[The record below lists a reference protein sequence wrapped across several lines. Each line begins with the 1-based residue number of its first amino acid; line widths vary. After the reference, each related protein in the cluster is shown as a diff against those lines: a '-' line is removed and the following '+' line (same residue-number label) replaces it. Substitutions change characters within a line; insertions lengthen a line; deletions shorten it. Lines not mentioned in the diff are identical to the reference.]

1 MQAKLKDLWEKVK
14 GFFAKLNKK
23 TRILLGV
30 CAAVIL
36 VLIVAAALLLNR
48 KEYAVLCSSLTA
60 SETSSVI
67 SFLSDNGVTDYR
79 INNDQIL
86 VPKGREEQ
94 LQIQLVTSRTLNS
107 GYFYETYFNKTG
119 TFSTEAERKEAMRI
133 ATQEKLEAMIRQLD
147 GIRDAQV
154 IISLGTQRTYVL
166 DPQTSE
172 STATVLVTPDG
183 NQLLSAGTVETIR
196 YMVSHSV
203 QALNIGDV
211 TISDTNNNVY
221 NVYNDTT
228 SGTGQMADANALKL
242 QFEQSTN
249 NQVRTQVLNVLE
261 PIYGKSNVHVAVNTT
276 VDMSHK
282 VIESTEWEQP
292 VGSAE
297 NAGLIGTQKWFW
309 VIGADGA
316 TAQGGTVGT
325 STNSDIPLYPDYVP
339 DGVYDGPYSSGEG
352 EQQFNQNQTVTQ
364 REVFAG
370 TITDLKVAVTINQN
384 VNTSGSVGLEQLTR
398 QVAVAAGIGTDPE
411 LMDSCVNVL
420 IAPFNVETPNAGP
433 DGFFVRLLAGIPDWM
448 ILAAIGGVV
457 LFILLLI
464 VILLLRRRA
473 KKKRLA
479 KQAALEAEM
488 RAAEEAEAAAAA
500 AAVIAA
506 APTGGAD
513 IMEVNTEKSMELRKA
528 VRQFAQNNP
537 EIAAQMV
544 KSWLKGDD
552 SSA

>member
-1 MQAKLKDLWEKVK
+1 MQTKLKGFWEKIK

-36 VLIVAAALLLNR
+36 VLIIAAALLLNR
-48 KEYAVLCSSLTA
+48 KEYTTLCTGLTA

-67 SFLSDNGVTDYR
+67 SFLNENGVTDYR
-79 INNDQIL
+79 INGDSIL
-86 VPKGREEQ
+86 VPAGREEQ
-94 LQIQLVTSRTLNS
+94 LQIQLVTSRTLDS
-107 GYFYETYFNKTG
+107 GFLYETYFNKTG

-211 TISDTNNNVY
+211 TVSDTNNNVY
-221 NVYNDTT
+221 NDTA

-242 QFEQSTN
+242 QYEQSTN
-249 NQVRTQVLNVLE
+249 NQVRMQVLNVLE
-261 PIYGKSNVHVAVNTT
+261 PIYGKGNVTVAVNTT
-276 VDMSHK
+276 VDMSRK
-282 VIESTEWEQP
+282 VIESTDYRQP
-292 VGSAE
+292 EGSVE
-297 NAGLIGTQKWFW
+297 GGGLIGHEEWFW
-309 VIGADGA
+309 VRDPNGT

-325 STNSDIPLYPDYVP
+325 STNSDIPYYPDYVP
-339 DGVYDGPYSSGEG
+339 PETGNGNYESGSGERDG
-352 EQQFNQNQTVTQ
+352 KISSTVTQ
-364 REVFAG
+364 QEVWAG
-370 TITDLKVAVTINQN
+370 TITDLKVAVTINQDARN
-384 VNTSGSVGLEQLTR
+384 SGSVGLEQLTR

-411 LMDSCVNVL
+411 VMDGCVNVL
-420 IAPFNVETPNAGP
+420 IAPFDVNTPDAGP

-448 ILAAIGGVV
+448 ILAAIGGLI
-457 LFILLLI
+457 LFIILLI

-488 RAAEEAEAAAAA
+488 RAAEEAAAAEAA

-544 KSWLKGDD
+544 KAWLKGEDT
-552 SSA
+552 SA

>member
-1 MQAKLKDLWEKVK
+1 MQTKLKGFWEKIK

-36 VLIVAAALLLNR
+36 VLIIAAALLLNR
-48 KEYAVLCSSLTA
+48 KEYADLCTGLTA

-67 SFLSDNGVTDYR
+67 SFLNDNGVTDYK
-79 INNDQIL
+79 ISGDSIL
-86 VPKGREEQ
+86 VPAGREEQ
-94 LQIQLVTSRTLNS
+94 LQIQLVTSRTLTS

-154 IISLGTQRTYVL
+154 IISLGTQRVYVL

-221 NVYNDTT
+221 NDTA

-242 QFEQSTN
+242 QYEQSTN
-249 NQVRTQVLNVLE
+249 NQVRMQVLNVLE
-261 PIYGKSNVHVAVNTT
+261 PIYGPGNVTVAVNTT
-276 VDMSHK
+276 VDMSRK
-282 VIESTEWEQP
+282 VIESTDYRQP
-292 VGSAE
+292 EGSVE
-297 NAGLIGTQKWFW
+297 GGGLIGHEEWFW
-309 VIGADGA
+309 VRGIDGT

-325 STNSDIPLYPDYVP
+325 STNSDIPYYPDYVP
-339 DGVYDGPYSSGEG
+339 PGTGTGDYDSGSGSRDGHISS
-352 EQQFNQNQTVTQ
+352 TVTQ
-364 REVFAG
+364 QEVWAG
-370 TITDLKVAVTINQN
+370 TITDLKVAVTINQDARN
-384 VNTSGSVGLEQLTR
+384 SGSVGLEQLTR
-398 QVAVAAGIGTDPE
+398 QVAVAAGVGTDPE
-411 LMDSCVNVL
+411 VMDGCVNVL
-420 IAPFNVETPNAGP
+420 IAPFNVDMPDNAPSG
-433 DGFFVRLLAGIPDWM
+433 
-448 ILAAIGGVV
+448 ILAFLADLEDWVVYAAIAGVV
-457 LFILLLI
+457 LFFILLI
-464 VILLLRRRA
+464 IILLLRRRA
-473 KKKRLA
+473 KKRKLA

-488 RAAEEAEAAAAA
+488 RAAEEAAAAEAA

-513 IMEVNTEKSMELRKA
+513 IMEVNTEKSMELRKN

-544 KSWLKGDD
+544 KAWLKGEDT
-552 SSA
+552 SA

>member
-1 MQAKLKDLWEKVK
+1 MQTKLKGFWEKIK

-48 KEYAVLCSSLTA
+48 KEYASLCTGLTV

-67 SFLSDNGVTDYR
+67 SFLNENGVTDYKIR
-79 INNDQIL
+79 GDSIL
-86 VPKGREEQ
+86 VPAGREEQ

-107 GYFYETYFNKTG
+107 GFFYETYFNKVG
-119 TFSTEAERKEAMRI
+119 TFSTEAERREAMRI

-154 IISLGTQRTYVL
+154 VITLSSERVYVL

-172 STATVLVTPDG
+172 ASATVLVTPDG
-183 NQLLSAGTVETIR
+183 NRLLSAGTVESIR
-196 YMVSHSV
+196 YMVSHAV
-203 QALNIGDV
+203 KDLNVGDV
-211 TISDTNNNVY
+211 TISDTYNNT
-221 NVYNDTT
+221 YNDT
-228 SGTGQMADANALKL
+228 SAGVGQMADANALKL
-242 QFEQSTN
+242 QYEQEVN
-249 NQVRTQVLNVLE
+249 NKVRSQVYEALRN
-261 PIYGKSNVHVAVNTT
+261 IYGDDNVAVAVNTT
-276 VDMSHK
+276 VDMSRK
-282 VIESTEWEQP
+282 VVESTKYAQP
-292 VGSAE
+292 AGSAA
-297 NAGLIGTQKWFW
+297 NAGLIGTEKWFW
-309 VIGADGA
+309 VIGEDGT

-325 STNSDIPLYPDYVP
+325 TSNSDIPLYPDRVP
-339 DGVYDGPYSSGEG
+339 DGVDDAPYSSGDG
-352 EQQFNQNQTVTQ
+352 ERNYHIDQEVTQ

-370 TITDLKVAVTINQN
+370 TITDLNVAVTINQKAEN
-384 VNTSGSVGLEQLTR
+384 AGSMTVEQLTR
-398 QVAVAAGIGTDPE
+398 HVAVAAGIGTSAE
-411 LMDSCVNVL
+411 QWDSHVSVA
-420 IAPFNVETPNAGP
+420 IAPFADDAPIAGT
-433 DGFFVRLLAGIPDWM
+433 DGFFVRLLAGVSDWM
-448 ILAAIGGVV
+448 ILAAIGGLI
-457 LFILLLI
+457 LFIILLI
-464 VILLLRRRA
+464 IILLLRRRA

-488 RAAEEAEAAAAA
+488 RAAEEAAAAEAA

-544 KSWLKGDD
+544 KTWLKGEDGG
-552 SSA
+552 A

>member
-1 MQAKLKDLWEKVK
+1 LQTKLKGFWEKIK

-48 KEYAVLCSSLTA
+48 KEYASLCTGLTV

-67 SFLSDNGVTDYR
+67 SFLNENGVTDYK
-79 INNDQIL
+79 ISGDSIL
-86 VPKGREEQ
+86 VPAGREEQ

-107 GYFYETYFNKTG
+107 GFFYETYFNKVG
-119 TFSTEAERKEAMRI
+119 TFSTEAERREAMRI

-154 IISLGTQRTYVL
+154 VITLSSERVYVL

-172 STATVLVTPDG
+172 ATATVLVTPDG
-183 NQLLSAGTVETIR
+183 NQLLSAGTVESIR
-196 YMVSHSV
+196 YMVSHAV
-203 QALNIGDV
+203 KDLNVGDV

-221 NVYNDTT
+221 NDTT
-228 SGTGQMADANALKL
+228 SGMGQMADANALKL
-242 QFEQSTN
+242 QYEQSTN
-249 NQVRTQVLNVLE
+249 NQVRLQVLNVLE
-261 PIYGKSNVHVAVNTT
+261 PIYGKGNVSVAVNTT
-276 VDMSHK
+276 VDMSRK
-282 VIESTEWEQP
+282 VVESTKYAQP
-292 VGSAE
+292 EGSAT
-297 NAGLIGTQKWFW
+297 NAGLIGEERWFW
-309 VIGADGA
+309 VIGEDGT

-325 STNSDIPLYPDYVP
+325 STNSDIPLYPDRVP
-339 DGVYDGPYSSGEG
+339 NGVDDAPYSSGDG
-352 EQQFNQNQTVTQ
+352 ERKYLEDKEVTQ

-370 TITDLKVAVTINQN
+370 TITDLKVAVSINQDARN
-384 VNTSGSVGLEQLTR
+384 SGSVGLEQLTR

-411 LMDSCVNVL
+411 VMDNCVNVL
-420 IAPFNVETPNAGP
+420 IAPFNMDTPANGP
-433 DGFFVRLLAGIPDWM
+433 DGFFVRLLAGVPDWM
-448 ILAAIGGVV
+448 ILAAIGGLI
-457 LFILLLI
+457 LFIILLI
-464 VILLLRRRA
+464 IILLLRRRA

-488 RAAEEAEAAAAA
+488 RAAEEAAAAEAA

-544 KSWLKGDD
+544 KTWLKGEDGG
-552 SSA
+552 A

>member
-1 MQAKLKDLWEKVK
+1 MQTKLKGFWEKIK

-48 KEYAVLCSSLTA
+48 KEYATLCTGLTA

-67 SFLSDNGVTDYR
+67 SFLNDNGVTDYR
-79 INNDQIL
+79 ISGDSIL
-86 VPKGREEQ
+86 VPKGREDQ

-107 GYFYETYFNKTG
+107 GFLYESYFDNTG
-119 TFSTEAERKEAMRI
+119 TFSTEAERREALRI
-133 ATQEKLEAMIRQLD
+133 ATEQKLEAMIRQME

-154 IISLGTQRTYVL
+154 IISLGTRQVYVL
-166 DPQTSE
+166 DPNTSQ
-172 STATVLVTPDG
+172 STATVQVRPDG
-183 NQLLSAGTVETIR
+183 NQLLSAGTVESIR
-196 YMVSHSV
+196 YMVSHAA
-203 QALNIGDV
+203 QDLNVGDV
-211 TISDTNNNVY
+211 TVSDTNN

-242 QFEQSTN
+242 QFEQNIN
-249 NQVRTQVLNVLE
+249 NQVRLQVLNVLE
-261 PIYGKSNVHVAVNTT
+261 PIYGKGNVTVAVNTT
-276 VDMSHK
+276 ADMSRK
-282 VIESTEWEQP
+282 VIEDTDYRQP
-292 VGSAE
+292 EGSVPGG
-297 NAGLIGTQKWFW
+297 GLIGHEEWFW
-309 VIGADGA
+309 VRGIDGA
-316 TAQGGTVGT
+316 NATGGTVGT
-325 STNSDIPLYPDYVP
+325 STNSDIPYYPDYVP
-339 DGVYDGPYSSGEG
+339 PGTGTGDYDSGSGERDG
-352 EQQFNQNQTVTQ
+352 KISSTVTQ
-364 REVFAG
+364 QEVWAG
-370 TITDLKVAVTINQN
+370 TITGVKVAVTINQN
-384 VNTSGSVGLEQLTR
+384 AKNSGSVGLEQLTR

-411 LMDSCVNVL
+411 VMDGCVNVL
-420 IAPFNVETPNAGP
+420 IAPFNVEMPDAGP
-433 DGFFVRLLAGIPDWM
+433 DGFFVRLLADVPDWM
-448 ILAAIGGVV
+448 ILAAIGGLV
-457 LFILLLI
+457 LFIILLI
-464 VILLLRRRA
+464 IILLLRRRA

-488 RAAEEAEAAAAA
+488 RAAEEAAAAEAA

-544 KSWLKGDD
+544 KAWLKGEDT
-552 SSA
+552 SA

>member
-1 MQAKLKDLWEKVK
+1 MQTKLKGFWEKIK

-36 VLIVAAALLLNR
+36 VLIIAAALLLNR

-67 SFLSDNGVTDYR
+67 SFLNDNGVTDYR

-107 GYFYETYFNKTG
+107 GYFYETYFDRTG

-154 IISLGTQRTYVL
+154 VINLGTQRVYVL

-183 NQLLSAGTVETIR
+183 NQLLSGGTVESIR
-196 YMVSHSV
+196 YMVSHAV
-203 QALNIGDV
+203 QALNISDV

-221 NVYNDTT
+221 ND
-228 SGTGQMADANALKL
+228 SSTGVGAMADANALKL
-242 QFEQSTN
+242 QFEQNIN
-249 NQVRTQVLNVLE
+249 NQVRMQVLNVLE
-261 PIYGKSNVHVAVNTT
+261 PIYGPGNVTVAVNTT
-276 VDMSHK
+276 ADMSRK
-282 VIESTEWEQP
+282 VIENTDYYQP
-292 VGSAE
+292 QGSVE
-297 NAGLIGTQKWFW
+297 GGGLIGHEEWFW
-309 VIGADGA
+309 VIGEDGTNA
-316 TAQGGTVGT
+316 EGGTVGT

-339 DGVYDGPYSSGEG
+339 DGADNAPYSSGSGNRDHEISS
-352 EQQFNQNQTVTQ
+352 TVTQ
-364 REVFAG
+364 QEVWAG
-370 TITDLKVAVTINQN
+370 TITDVKVAVTINQDARN
-384 VNTSGSVGLEQLTR
+384 SGSVGLEQLTR

-411 LMDSCVNVL
+411 VMDGCVNVL
-420 IAPFNVETPNAGP
+420 IAPFHVDTPAAGP
-433 DGFFVRLLAGIPDWM
+433 DGFFVRLLAGVPDWM
-448 ILAAIGGVV
+448 ILAAIGGLI
-457 LFILLLI
+457 LFIILLI

-500 AAVIAA
+500 AEILAA

-513 IMEVNTEKSMELRKA
+513 IMEVNTEKSMELRKV

-544 KSWLKGDD
+544 KAWLKGEDT
-552 SSA
+552 SA

>member
-1 MQAKLKDLWEKVK
+1 MQTKLKGFWEKIK

-36 VLIVAAALLLNR
+36 VLIIAAALLLNR
-48 KEYAVLCSSLTA
+48 KEYAVLCSNLTV

-67 SFLSDNGVTDYR
+67 TFLNENGVTDYR

-107 GYFYETYFNKTG
+107 GYFYETYFDRTG

-154 IISLGTQRTYVL
+154 VINLGTQRVYVL

-183 NQLLSAGTVETIR
+183 NQLLSAGTVESIR
-196 YMVSHSV
+196 YMVSHAV
-203 QALNIGDV
+203 KDLNIGDV

-221 NVYNDTT
+221 ND
-228 SGTGQMADANALKL
+228 SSTGVGAMADANALKL
-242 QFEQSTN
+242 QFEQNIN
-249 NQVRTQVLNVLE
+249 NQVRMQVLNVLE
-261 PIYGKSNVHVAVNTT
+261 PIYGPGNVTVAVNTT
-276 VDMSHK
+276 ADMSRK
-282 VIESTEWEQP
+282 VIENTDYYQP
-292 VGSAE
+292 EGSVE
-297 NAGLIGTQKWFW
+297 GGGLIGHEEWFW
-309 VIGADGA
+309 VRGIDGTNA
-316 TAQGGTVGT
+316 AGGTVGT
-325 STNSDIPLYPDYVP
+325 STNSDIPYYPDYVP
-339 DGVYDGPYSSGEG
+339 PGTGTGDYDSGSGSRDDKISS
-352 EQQFNQNQTVTQ
+352 TVTQ
-364 REVFAG
+364 QEVWAG
-370 TITDLKVAVTINQN
+370 TITDVKVAVTINQDARN
-384 VNTSGSVGLEQLTR
+384 SGSVGLEQLTR

-411 LMDSCVNVL
+411 VMDGCVNVL
-420 IAPFNVETPNAGP
+420 IAPFNVETPDAGP
-433 DGFFVRLLAGIPDWM
+433 DGFFVRLLAGVPDWM
-448 ILAAIGGVV
+448 ILAAIGGLI
-457 LFILLLI
+457 LFIILLI
-464 VILLLRRRA
+464 IILLLRRRA

-488 RAAEEAEAAAAA
+488 REAEEAAAAA
-500 AAVIAA
+500 AAAEILAA

-513 IMEVNTEKSMELRKA
+513 IMEVNTEKSMELRKV

-544 KSWLKGDD
+544 KTWLKGEDT
-552 SSA
+552 SA

>member
-1 MQAKLKDLWEKVK
+1 MQKVQTKLKDLWEKVK

-221 NVYNDTT
+221 NDTT

-261 PIYGKSNVHVAVNTT
+261 PIYGKGNVTVAVNTT
-276 VDMSHK
+276 ADMSRK
-282 VIESTEWEQP
+282 VIEDTDYRQP
-292 VGSAE
+292 EGSVE
-297 NAGLIGTQKWFW
+297 GGGLIGHEEWFW
-309 VIGADGA
+309 VRGIDGT
-316 TAQGGTVGT
+316 TAEGGTVGT
-325 STNSDIPLYPDYVP
+325 STNSDIPYYPDYVP
-339 DGVYDGPYSSGEG
+339 PGTGTGDYDSGSGQKDHQISS
-352 EQQFNQNQTVTQ
+352 TVTQ
-364 REVFAG
+364 QEVWAG
-370 TITDLKVAVTINQN
+370 TITGVKVAVTINQDARN
-384 VNTSGSVGLEQLTR
+384 SGSVGLEQLTR

-420 IAPFNVETPNAGP
+420 IAPFDVNTPDAGP

>member
-1 MQAKLKDLWEKVK
+1 MQTKLKGFWEKIK

-36 VLIVAAALLLNR
+36 VLIIAAALLLNR

-67 SFLSDNGVTDYR
+67 SFLNDNGVTDYR

-107 GYFYETYFNKTG
+107 GYFYETYFDRTG

-154 IISLGTQRTYVL
+154 VINLGTQRVYVL

-172 STATVLVTPDG
+172 STATVVVTPDG
-183 NQLLSAGTVETIR
+183 NQLLSAGTVENIR
-196 YMVSHSV
+196 YMVSHAV
-203 QALNIGDV
+203 QALNISDV
-211 TISDTNNNVY
+211 TVSDTNNNVY
-221 NVYNDTT
+221 ND
-228 SGTGQMADANALKL
+228 SSTGVGAMADANALKL
-242 QFEQSTN
+242 QFEQNIN
-249 NQVRTQVLNVLE
+249 NQVRMQVLNVLE
-261 PIYGKSNVHVAVNTT
+261 PIYGPGNVTVAVNTT
-276 VDMSHK
+276 ADMSRK
-282 VIESTEWEQP
+282 VIENTDYYQP
-292 VGSAE
+292 QGSVE
-297 NAGLIGTQKWFW
+297 GGGLIGHEEWFW
-309 VIGADGA
+309 VIGEDG
-316 TAQGGTVGT
+316 TNAQGGTVGT

-339 DGVYDGPYSSGEG
+339 DGADNAPYSSGSGNRDHEISS
-352 EQQFNQNQTVTQ
+352 TVTQ
-364 REVFAG
+364 QEVWAG
-370 TITDLKVAVTINQN
+370 TITDVKVAVTINQDARN
-384 VNTSGSVGLEQLTR
+384 SGSVGLEQLTR

-411 LMDSCVNVL
+411 VMDGCVNVL
-420 IAPFNVETPNAGP
+420 IAPFHVDTPAAGP
-433 DGFFVRLLAGIPDWM
+433 DGFFVRLLAGVPDWM
-448 ILAAIGGVV
+448 ILAAIGGLI
-457 LFILLLI
+457 LFIILLI

-500 AAVIAA
+500 AEILAA

-513 IMEVNTEKSMELRKA
+513 IMEVNTEKSMELRKV

-544 KSWLKGDD
+544 KAWLKGEDT
-552 SSA
+552 SA

>member
-1 MQAKLKDLWEKVK
+1 MQTKLKGFWEKIK

-36 VLIVAAALLLNR
+36 VLIIAAALLLNR
-48 KEYAVLCSSLTA
+48 KEYAVLCSNLTV

-67 SFLSDNGVTDYR
+67 SFLNENGVTDYR

-107 GYFYETYFNKTG
+107 GYFYETYFDRTG

-154 IISLGTQRTYVL
+154 VINLGTQRVYVL

-183 NQLLSAGTVETIR
+183 NQLLSAGTVESIR
-196 YMVSHSV
+196 YMVSHAV
-203 QALNIGDV
+203 KDLNIGDV

-221 NVYNDTT
+221 ND
-228 SGTGQMADANALKL
+228 SSTGVGAMADANALKL
-242 QFEQSTN
+242 QFEQNIN
-249 NQVRTQVLNVLE
+249 NQVRMQVLNVLE
-261 PIYGKSNVHVAVNTT
+261 PIYGPGNVTVAVNTT
-276 VDMSHK
+276 ADMSRK
-282 VIESTEWEQP
+282 VIENTDYYQP
-292 VGSAE
+292 EGSVE
-297 NAGLIGTQKWFW
+297 GGGLIGHEEWFW
-309 VIGADGA
+309 VRGIDGTNA
-316 TAQGGTVGT
+316 AGGTVGT
-325 STNSDIPLYPDYVP
+325 STNSDIPYYPDYVP
-339 DGVYDGPYSSGEG
+339 PGTGTGDYDSGSGSRDDKISS
-352 EQQFNQNQTVTQ
+352 TVTQ
-364 REVFAG
+364 QEVWAG
-370 TITDLKVAVTINQN
+370 TITDVKVAVTINQDARN
-384 VNTSGSVGLEQLTR
+384 SGSVGLEQLTR

-411 LMDSCVNVL
+411 VMDGCVNVL
-420 IAPFNVETPNAGP
+420 IAPFNVETPDAGP
-433 DGFFVRLLAGIPDWM
+433 DGFFVRLLAGVPDWM
-448 ILAAIGGVV
+448 ILAAIGGLI
-457 LFILLLI
+457 LFIILLI
-464 VILLLRRRA
+464 IILLLRRRA

-488 RAAEEAEAAAAA
+488 REAEEAAAAA
-500 AAVIAA
+500 AAAEILAA

-513 IMEVNTEKSMELRKA
+513 IMEVNTEKSMELRKN

-544 KSWLKGDD
+544 KAWLKGEDVGG
-552 SSA
+552 

>member
-1 MQAKLKDLWEKVK
+1 MQTKLKGFWEKIK

-36 VLIVAAALLLNR
+36 VLIIAAALLLNR
-48 KEYAVLCSSLTA
+48 KEYAVLCSNLTV

-67 SFLSDNGVTDYR
+67 SFLNENGVTDYR

-107 GYFYETYFNKTG
+107 GYFYETYFDRTG

-154 IISLGTQRTYVL
+154 VINLGTQRVYVL

-183 NQLLSAGTVETIR
+183 NQLLSAGTVESIR
-196 YMVSHSV
+196 YMVSHAV
-203 QALNIGDV
+203 KDLNIGDV

-221 NVYNDTT
+221 ND
-228 SGTGQMADANALKL
+228 SSTGVGAMADANALKL
-242 QFEQSTN
+242 QFEQNIN
-249 NQVRTQVLNVLE
+249 NQVRMQVLNVLE
-261 PIYGKSNVHVAVNTT
+261 PIYGPGNVTVAVNTT
-276 VDMSHK
+276 ADMSRK
-282 VIESTEWEQP
+282 VIENTDYYQP
-292 VGSAE
+292 EGSVE
-297 NAGLIGTQKWFW
+297 GGGLIGHEEWFW
-309 VIGADGA
+309 VRGIDGTNA
-316 TAQGGTVGT
+316 AGGTVGT
-325 STNSDIPLYPDYVP
+325 STNSDIPYYPDYVP
-339 DGVYDGPYSSGEG
+339 PGTGTGDYDSGSGSRDDKISS
-352 EQQFNQNQTVTQ
+352 TVTQ
-364 REVFAG
+364 QEVWAG
-370 TITDLKVAVTINQN
+370 TITDVKVAVTINQDARN
-384 VNTSGSVGLEQLTR
+384 SGSVGLEQLTR

-411 LMDSCVNVL
+411 VMDGCVNVL
-420 IAPFNVETPNAGP
+420 IAPFNVETPDAGP
-433 DGFFVRLLAGIPDWM
+433 DGFFVRLLAGVPDWM
-448 ILAAIGGVV
+448 ILAAIGGLI
-457 LFILLLI
+457 LFIILLI
-464 VILLLRRRA
+464 IILLLRRRA

-488 RAAEEAEAAAAA
+488 REAEEAAAAA
-500 AAVIAA
+500 AAAEILAA

-513 IMEVNTEKSMELRKA
+513 IMEVNTEKSMELRKN

-544 KSWLKGDD
+544 KAWLKGEDT
-552 SSA
+552 SA

>member
-1 MQAKLKDLWEKVK
+1 MQTKLKGFWEKIK

-36 VLIVAAALLLNR
+36 VLIIAAALLLNR

-67 SFLSDNGVTDYR
+67 SFLNDNGVTDYR

-107 GYFYETYFNKTG
+107 GYFYETYFDRTG

-154 IISLGTQRTYVL
+154 VINLGTQRVYVL

-183 NQLLSAGTVETIR
+183 NQLLSGGTVESIR
-196 YMVSHSV
+196 YMVSHAV
-203 QALNIGDV
+203 QALNISDV

-221 NVYNDTT
+221 ND
-228 SGTGQMADANALKL
+228 SSTGVGAMADANALKL
-242 QFEQSTN
+242 QFEQNIN
-249 NQVRTQVLNVLE
+249 NQVRMQVLNVLE
-261 PIYGKSNVHVAVNTT
+261 PIYGPGNVTVAVNTT
-276 VDMSHK
+276 ADMSRK
-282 VIESTEWEQP
+282 VIENTDYYQP
-292 VGSAE
+292 QGSVE
-297 NAGLIGTQKWFW
+297 GGGLIGHEEWFW
-309 VIGADGA
+309 VIGEDG
-316 TAQGGTVGT
+316 TNAQGGTVGT

-339 DGVYDGPYSSGEG
+339 DGADNAPYSSGSGNRDHEISSI
-352 EQQFNQNQTVTQ
+352 VTQ
-364 REVFAG
+364 QEVWAG
-370 TITDLKVAVTINQN
+370 TITDVKVAVTINQDARN
-384 VNTSGSVGLEQLTR
+384 SGSVGLEQLTR

-411 LMDSCVNVL
+411 VMDGCVNVL
-420 IAPFNVETPNAGP
+420 IAPFHVDTPAAGP
-433 DGFFVRLLAGIPDWM
+433 DGFFVRLLAGVPDWM
-448 ILAAIGGVV
+448 ILAAIGGLI
-457 LFILLLI
+457 LFIILLI

-500 AAVIAA
+500 AEILAA

-513 IMEVNTEKSMELRKA
+513 IMEVNTEKSMELRKV

-544 KSWLKGDD
+544 KAWLKGEDT
-552 SSA
+552 SA

>member
-1 MQAKLKDLWEKVK
+1 MQTKLKGFWEKIK

-36 VLIVAAALLLNR
+36 VLIIAAALLLNR

-67 SFLSDNGVTDYR
+67 AFLNDNGVTDYR

-94 LQIQLVTSRTLNS
+94 LQIQLMTSRTLDS
-107 GYFYETYFNKTG
+107 GFLYETYFNKTG

-154 IISLGTQRTYVL
+154 IISLGTRRTYVL
-166 DPQTSE
+166 DPQTSQ

-203 QALNIGDV
+203 QELDIGDV
-211 TISDTNNNVY
+211 TISDTNN

-242 QFEQSTN
+242 QFEQNIN
-249 NQVRTQVLNVLE
+249 NQVRIQVMDVLE
-261 PIYGKSNVHVAVNTT
+261 PIYGKGNVHVAVNTT
-276 VDMSHK
+276 ADMSRK
-282 VIESTEWEQP
+282 VIEDTEYRQP
-292 VGSAE
+292 EGSVE
-297 NAGLIGTQKWFW
+297 GGGLIGHEEWFW
-309 VIGADGA
+309 VRGIDGA
-316 TAQGGTVGT
+316 NATGGTVGT
-325 STNSDIPLYPDYVP
+325 STNSDIPYYPDYVP
-339 DGVYDGPYSSGEG
+339 PETGTGDYDSGSGSRDGHISS
-352 EQQFNQNQTVTQ
+352 TVTQ
-364 REVFAG
+364 QEVWAG
-370 TITDLKVAVTINQN
+370 TITGVKVAVTINQN
-384 VNTSGSVGLEQLTR
+384 AKNSGSVGLEQLTR

-411 LMDSCVNVL
+411 LMDGCVNVL
-420 IAPFNVETPNAGP
+420 IAPFDVETPDAGP
-433 DGFFVRLLAGIPDWM
+433 DGFFVRLLAGVEDWV
-448 ILAAIGGVV
+448 ILAAIGGLI
-457 LFILLLI
+457 LFVILLI
-464 VILLLRRRA
+464 IILLLRRRA

-488 RAAEEAEAAAAA
+488 RAAEEAAAAEAA

-544 KSWLKGDD
+544 KAWLKGEDT
-552 SSA
+552 SA

>member
-1 MQAKLKDLWEKVK
+1 MQTKLKGFWEKIK

-36 VLIVAAALLLNR
+36 VLIIAAALLLNR
-48 KEYAVLCSSLTA
+48 KEYAVLCSNLTV

-67 SFLSDNGVTDYR
+67 SFLNENGVTDYR

-107 GYFYETYFNKTG
+107 GYFYETYFDRTG

-154 IISLGTQRTYVL
+154 VINLGTQRVYVL

-183 NQLLSAGTVETIR
+183 NQLLSAGTVESIR
-196 YMVSHSV
+196 YMVSHAV
-203 QALNIGDV
+203 KDLNIGDV

-221 NVYNDTT
+221 ND
-228 SGTGQMADANALKL
+228 SSTGVGAMADANALKL
-242 QFEQSTN
+242 QFEQNIN
-249 NQVRTQVLNVLE
+249 NQVRMQVLNVLE
-261 PIYGKSNVHVAVNTT
+261 PIYGPGNVTVAVNTT
-276 VDMSHK
+276 ADMSRK
-282 VIESTEWEQP
+282 VIENTDYYQP
-292 VGSAE
+292 EGSVE
-297 NAGLIGTQKWFW
+297 GGGLIGHEEWFW
-309 VIGADGA
+309 VRGIDGTNA
-316 TAQGGTVGT
+316 AGGTVGT
-325 STNSDIPLYPDYVP
+325 STNSDIPYYPDYVP
-339 DGVYDGPYSSGEG
+339 PGTGTGDYDSGSGSRDDKISS
-352 EQQFNQNQTVTQ
+352 TV
-364 REVFAG
+364 
-370 TITDLKVAVTINQN
+370 KVAVTINQDARN
-384 VNTSGSVGLEQLTR
+384 SGSVGLEQLTR

-411 LMDSCVNVL
+411 VMDGCVNVL
-420 IAPFNVETPNAGP
+420 IAPFHVDTPAAGP
-433 DGFFVRLLAGIPDWM
+433 DGFFVRLLAGVPDWM
-448 ILAAIGGVV
+448 ILAAIGGLI
-457 LFILLLI
+457 LFIILLI
-464 VILLLRRRA
+464 IILLLRRRA

-488 RAAEEAEAAAAA
+488 REAEEAAAAA
-500 AAVIAA
+500 AAAEILAA

-513 IMEVNTEKSMELRKA
+513 IMEVNTEKSMELRKV

-544 KSWLKGDD
+544 KTWLKGEDT
-552 SSA
+552 SA

>member
-1 MQAKLKDLWEKVK
+1 MQTKLKGFWEKIK

-36 VLIVAAALLLNR
+36 VLIIAAALLLNR
-48 KEYAVLCSSLTA
+48 KEYAVLCSNLTV

-67 SFLSDNGVTDYR
+67 SFLNENGVTDYR

-107 GYFYETYFNKTG
+107 GYFYETYFDRTG

-154 IISLGTQRTYVL
+154 VINLGTQRVYVL

-183 NQLLSAGTVETIR
+183 NQLLSAGTVESIR
-196 YMVSHSV
+196 YMVSHAV
-203 QALNIGDV
+203 KDLNIGDV

-221 NVYNDTT
+221 ND
-228 SGTGQMADANALKL
+228 SSTGVGAMADANALKL
-242 QFEQSTN
+242 QFEQNIN
-249 NQVRTQVLNVLE
+249 NQVRMQVLNVLE
-261 PIYGKSNVHVAVNTT
+261 PIYGPGNVTVAVNTT
-276 VDMSHK
+276 ADMSRK
-282 VIESTEWEQP
+282 VIENTDYYQP
-292 VGSAE
+292 EGSVE
-297 NAGLIGTQKWFW
+297 GGGLIGHEEWFW
-309 VIGADGA
+309 VRGIDGTNA
-316 TAQGGTVGT
+316 AGGTVGT
-325 STNSDIPLYPDYVP
+325 STNSDIPYYPDYVP
-339 DGVYDGPYSSGEG
+339 PGTGTGDYDSGSGSRDDKISS
-352 EQQFNQNQTVTQ
+352 TVTQ
-364 REVFAG
+364 QEVWAG
-370 TITDLKVAVTINQN
+370 TITDVKVAVTINQDARN
-384 VNTSGSVGLEQLTR
+384 SGSVGLEQLTR

-411 LMDSCVNVL
+411 VMDGCVNVL
-420 IAPFNVETPNAGP
+420 IAPFNVETPDAGP
-433 DGFFVRLLAGIPDWM
+433 DGFFVRLLAGVPDWM
-448 ILAAIGGVV
+448 ILAAIGGLI
-457 LFILLLI
+457 LFIILLI
-464 VILLLRRRA
+464 IILLLRRRA

-488 RAAEEAEAAAAA
+488 REAEEAAAAA
-500 AAVIAA
+500 AAAEILAA

-513 IMEVNTEKSMELRKA
+513 IMEVNTEKSMELRKV

-544 KSWLKGDD
+544 KTWLKGEDT
-552 SSA
+552 SA

>member
-1 MQAKLKDLWEKVK
+1 MQTKLKGFWEKIK

-36 VLIVAAALLLNR
+36 VLIIAAALLLNR
-48 KEYAVLCSSLTA
+48 KEYADLCTGLTA

-67 SFLSDNGVTDYR
+67 SFLNDNGVTDYK
-79 INNDQIL
+79 ISGDSIL
-86 VPKGREEQ
+86 VPAGREEQ
-94 LQIQLVTSRTLNS
+94 LQIQLVTSRTLTS

-154 IISLGTQRTYVL
+154 IISLGTQRVYVL

-221 NVYNDTT
+221 NDTA

-242 QFEQSTN
+242 QYEQSTN
-249 NQVRTQVLNVLE
+249 NQVRMQVLNVLE
-261 PIYGKSNVHVAVNTT
+261 PIYGKGNVTVAVNTT
-276 VDMSHK
+276 VDMSRK
-282 VIESTEWEQP
+282 VIESTDYRQP
-292 VGSAE
+292 EGSVE
-297 NAGLIGTQKWFW
+297 GGGLIGHEEWFW
-309 VIGADGA
+309 VRGIDGT

-325 STNSDIPLYPDYVP
+325 STNSDIPYYPDYVP
-339 DGVYDGPYSSGEG
+339 PGTGTGNYDSGSGEKDH
-352 EQQFNQNQTVTQ
+352 QISSTVTQ
-364 REVFAG
+364 QEVWAG
-370 TITDLKVAVTINQN
+370 TITDLKVAVTINQDARN
-384 VNTSGSVGLEQLTR
+384 SGSVGLEQLTR
-398 QVAVAAGIGTDPE
+398 QVAVAAGVGTDPE
-411 LMDSCVNVL
+411 AMDGCVNVL
-420 IAPFNVETPNAGP
+420 IAPFNVDMPDNAPSG
-433 DGFFVRLLAGIPDWM
+433 
-448 ILAAIGGVV
+448 ILAFLADLEDWVVYAAIAGVV
-457 LFILLLI
+457 LFFILLI
-464 VILLLRRRA
+464 IILLLRRRA
-473 KKKRLA
+473 KKRKLA

-488 RAAEEAEAAAAA
+488 RAAEEAAAAEAA

-513 IMEVNTEKSMELRKA
+513 IMEVNTEKSMELRKN

-544 KSWLKGDD
+544 KAWLKGEDT
-552 SSA
+552 SA

>member
-1 MQAKLKDLWEKVK
+1 MQTKLKGFWEKIK

-36 VLIVAAALLLNR
+36 VLIIAAALLLNR
-48 KEYAVLCSSLTA
+48 KEYAVLCSRLTV

-67 SFLSDNGVTDYR
+67 SFLNENGVTDYR

-107 GYFYETYFNKTG
+107 GYFYETYFDRTG

-154 IISLGTQRTYVL
+154 VINLGTQRVYVL

-183 NQLLSAGTVETIR
+183 NQLLSAGTVESIR
-196 YMVSHSV
+196 YMVSHAV
-203 QALNIGDV
+203 KDLNIGDV

-221 NVYNDTT
+221 ND
-228 SGTGQMADANALKL
+228 SSTGVGAMADANALKL
-242 QFEQSTN
+242 QFEQNIN
-249 NQVRTQVLNVLE
+249 NQVRMQVLNVLE
-261 PIYGKSNVHVAVNTT
+261 PIYGPGNVTVAVNTT
-276 VDMSHK
+276 ADMSRK
-282 VIESTEWEQP
+282 VIENTDYYQP
-292 VGSAE
+292 EGSVE
-297 NAGLIGTQKWFW
+297 GGGLIGHEEWFW
-309 VIGADGA
+309 VRGIDGTNA
-316 TAQGGTVGT
+316 AGGTVGT
-325 STNSDIPLYPDYVP
+325 STNSDIPYYPDYVP
-339 DGVYDGPYSSGEG
+339 PGTGTGDYDSGSGSRDDKISS
-352 EQQFNQNQTVTQ
+352 TVTQ
-364 REVFAG
+364 QEVWAG
-370 TITDLKVAVTINQN
+370 TITDVKVAVTINQDARN
-384 VNTSGSVGLEQLTR
+384 SGSVGLEQLTR

-411 LMDSCVNVL
+411 VMDGCVNVL
-420 IAPFNVETPNAGP
+420 IAPFNVETPDAGP
-433 DGFFVRLLAGIPDWM
+433 DGFFVRLLAGVPDWM
-448 ILAAIGGVV
+448 ILAAIGGLI
-457 LFILLLI
+457 LFIILLI
-464 VILLLRRRA
+464 IILLLRRRA

-500 AAVIAA
+500 AEILAA

-513 IMEVNTEKSMELRKA
+513 IMEVNTEKSMELRKV

-544 KSWLKGDD
+544 KAWLKGEDT
-552 SSA
+552 SA

>member
-1 MQAKLKDLWEKVK
+1 MQTKLKGFWEKIK

-36 VLIVAAALLLNR
+36 VLIIAAALLLNR
-48 KEYAVLCSSLTA
+48 KEYAVLCSNLTV

-67 SFLSDNGVTDYR
+67 SFLNENGVTDYR

-107 GYFYETYFNKTG
+107 GYFYETYFDRTG

-154 IISLGTQRTYVL
+154 VINLGTQRVYVL

-183 NQLLSAGTVETIR
+183 NQLLSAGTVESIR
-196 YMVSHSV
+196 YMVSHAV
-203 QALNIGDV
+203 KDLNIGDV

-221 NVYNDTT
+221 ND
-228 SGTGQMADANALKL
+228 SSTGVGAMADANALKL
-242 QFEQSTN
+242 QFEQNIN
-249 NQVRTQVLNVLE
+249 NQVRMQVLNVLE
-261 PIYGKSNVHVAVNTT
+261 PIYGPGNVTVAVNTT
-276 VDMSHK
+276 ADMSRK
-282 VIESTEWEQP
+282 VIENTDYYQP
-292 VGSAE
+292 EGSVE
-297 NAGLIGTQKWFW
+297 GGGLIGHEEWFW
-309 VIGADGA
+309 VRGIDGTNA
-316 TAQGGTVGT
+316 AGGTVGT
-325 STNSDIPLYPDYVP
+325 STNSDIPYYPDYVP
-339 DGVYDGPYSSGEG
+339 PGTGTGDYDSGSGSRDDKISS
-352 EQQFNQNQTVTQ
+352 TVTQ
-364 REVFAG
+364 QEVWAG
-370 TITDLKVAVTINQN
+370 TITDVKVAVTINQDARN
-384 VNTSGSVGLEQLTR
+384 SGSVGLEQLTR

-411 LMDSCVNVL
+411 VMDGCVNVL
-420 IAPFNVETPNAGP
+420 IAPFNVETPDAGP
-433 DGFFVRLLAGIPDWM
+433 DGFFVRLLAGVPDWM
-448 ILAAIGGVV
+448 ILAAIGGLI
-457 LFILLLI
+457 LFIILLI
-464 VILLLRRRA
+464 IILLLRRRA

-488 RAAEEAEAAAAA
+488 REAEEAAAAA
-500 AAVIAA
+500 AAAEILAA

-513 IMEVNTEKSMELRKA
+513 IMEVNTEKSMELRKV

-544 KSWLKGDD
+544 KAWLKGEDT
-552 SSA
+552 SA

>member
-1 MQAKLKDLWEKVK
+1 MQTKLKGFWEKIK

-36 VLIVAAALLLNR
+36 VLIIAAALLLNR

-67 SFLSDNGVTDYR
+67 SFLNDNGVTDYK
-79 INNDQIL
+79 ISGDSIL
-86 VPKGREEQ
+86 VPAGREEQ
-94 LQIQLVTSRTLNS
+94 LQIQLVTSRTLTS

-154 IISLGTQRTYVL
+154 IISLGTQRVYVL

-221 NVYNDTT
+221 NDTA

-242 QFEQSTN
+242 QYEQSTN
-249 NQVRTQVLNVLE
+249 NQVRMQVLNVLE
-261 PIYGKSNVHVAVNTT
+261 PIYGPGNVTVAVNTT
-276 VDMSHK
+276 VDMSRK
-282 VIESTEWEQP
+282 VIESTDYRQP
-292 VGSAE
+292 EGSVE
-297 NAGLIGTQKWFW
+297 GGGLIGHEEWFW
-309 VIGADGA
+309 VRGIDGT

-325 STNSDIPLYPDYVP
+325 STNSDIPYYPDYVP
-339 DGVYDGPYSSGEG
+339 PGTGTGNYDSGSGEKDH
-352 EQQFNQNQTVTQ
+352 QISSTVTQ
-364 REVFAG
+364 QEVWAG
-370 TITDLKVAVTINQN
+370 TITDLKVAVTINQDARN
-384 VNTSGSVGLEQLTR
+384 SGSVGLEQLTR
-398 QVAVAAGIGTDPE
+398 QVAVAAGVGTDPE
-411 LMDSCVNVL
+411 VMDGCVNVL
-420 IAPFNVETPNAGP
+420 IAPFNVDMPDNAPSG
-433 DGFFVRLLAGIPDWM
+433 
-448 ILAAIGGVV
+448 ILAFLADLEDWVVYAAIAGVV
-457 LFILLLI
+457 LFFILLI
-464 VILLLRRRA
+464 IILLLRRRA
-473 KKKRLA
+473 KKRKLA

-488 RAAEEAEAAAAA
+488 RAAEEAAAAEAA

-513 IMEVNTEKSMELRKA
+513 IMEVNTEKSMELRKN

-544 KSWLKGDD
+544 KAWLKGEDT
-552 SSA
+552 SA